1 MQIYLTEMANQ
12 WRIAVVTCLMLSILM
27 EEAKPVLSQATGKSR
42 IGKRVTALENRV
54 KALEETCMNKC
65 KR

>member
-1 MQIYLTEMANQ
+1 MQIHFTEMANQ
-12 WRIAVVTCLMLSILM
+12 WRIAVVACLVLFIMM
-27 EEAKPVLSQATGKSR
+27 EDAKPVLSQVAGRSR
-42 IGKRVTALENRV
+42 IGKRVDALEKRI